1 MEKRRRR
8 PRRGRLVA
16 RGCGSW
22 GTRGARAWS
31 IRRDARAPMVG
42 APARWTWS
50 TGGGARRRGPRGCV
64 RDARLAS
71 RAFARTR
78 EGQAPVRG
86 GRSATW
92 RRPARARVRGR
103 VPRPAAEGGTRV
115 VRFDWYRRQILRDD
129 ALRYPPTRQQ
139 FKLGPADGARAIAT
153 HARGASGGL
162 GARAHSTNA
171 RSRDERREHR
181 RHGSSFAPRRQQGGQ
196 GRGCRRAAQEPQG
209 EGPEALRHH
218 GGGRG

>member
-8 PRRGRLVA
+8 PRRGRSVA

-78 EGQAPVRG
+78 EGRAPVRG

-103 VPRPAAEGGTRV
+103 VPRPPLKEGHVSFGLTGIDAKFCGTPSANAPTIQT
-115 VRFDWYRRQILRDD
+115 WTRRWRE
-129 ALRYPPTRQQ
+129 
-139 FKLGPADGARAIAT
+139 GHCHARARCERGSRSTSPLDERAV
-153 HARGASGGL
+153 ARRE
-162 GARAHSTNA
+162 ARASPPWIVLRAAAPA
-171 RSRDERREHR
+171 RRPRPRLPPRSSRASR
-181 RHGSSFAPRRQQGGQ
+181 
-196 GRGCRRAAQEPQG
+196 RRA
-209 EGPEALRHH
+209 
-218 GGGRG
+218 